1 VQVQAL
7 VWPPAEPLCTHP
19 GGYPTPNTLPTAS
32 TSTVPQQGKAGVQVL
47 ALVPPPA
54 EPLCAHPG
62 SYPTP
67 STAFHFVHKNVC
79 LTLSVYQSS
88 SGSEPPQTPNWTE
101 RTVQVGSGSGLGI
114 SLNWTDNLVRGLGK
128 LAPEPN

>member
-1 VQVQAL
+1 VPAL
-7 VWPPAEPLCTHP
+7 VRPPAEPLCAHP

-47 ALVPPPA
+47 ALVQPPTEPLCAHPGGYPTPNTPPTTSTSTVLQQGKAGVQVPALVPPPS

-79 LTLSVYQSS
+79 LTLSVYWSGL
-88 SGSEPPQTPNWTE
+88 GSEPP
-101 RTVQVGSGSGLGI
+101 
-114 SLNWTDNLVRGLGK
+114 
-128 LAPEPN
+128 